1 MLQLS
6 RSIELSPCHLLNM
19 NCLAKN
25 LEDFSYCA
33 LAGLFEIFRER
44 AASPDYSELQEAL
57 RFHQDYQN
65 VRTLLQEQRTRPGN
79 A

>member
-1 MLQLS
+1 MPY
-6 RSIELSPCHLLNM
+6 ELFG
-19 NCLAKN
+19 KK

-33 LAGLFEIFRER
+33 LAGLFEIFGER
-44 AASPDYSELQEAL
+44 AASPAHSELQEAL
-57 RFHQDYQN
+57 RLYQDYQN